1 MEKELTT
8 IELKSLYLPEQRGL
22 AARII
27 NHYENIR
34 RYSYLLRQLI
44 IVDITNS
51 YKRSFIGVSWLII
64 TPIISAL
71 VWVLLHGAGIFN
83 PGDTSIP
90 YPAYVLLST
99 SIWSLFNGSYQVTS
113 NIITESGKFMITA
126 KFPHEVLIVQ
136 KVIVHCINFIIPFL
150 INILVLVIY
159 GIEFGWTAL
168 LFPLAL
174 IPLILLGTGIG
185 LIVALLRVVAVDFSR
200 LADQCLNLLMFIT
213 PIIYAPKIKLDW
225 LANIVKYNPL
235 TYLIGFS
242 RDLLTTGIFTQL
254 NCYLLFSIFSLVFF
268 VICLRIFMKY
278 EAKLLERLINV

>member
-1 MEKELTT
+1 MEKDLST
-8 IELKSLYLPEQRGL
+8 IGLKPLYLNEKRGL
-22 AARII
+22 VGRIAD
-27 NHYENIR
+27 YSRNIR
-34 RYSYLLRQLI
+34 RFSYLLRQLV
-44 IVDITNS
+44 IVDITNA
-51 YKRSFIGVSWLII
+51 YKRSFIGLSWLVI
-64 TPIISAL
+64 TPIIGAF
-71 VWVLLHGAGIFN
+71 VWVLLNGAGVFN
-83 PGDTSIP
+83 PGETAIP

-99 SIWSLFNGSYQVTS
+99 SIWSLFHGSYQVTS

-136 KVIVHCINFIIPFL
+136 QIIIHCINFIVPFL

-159 GIEFGWTAL
+159 GIKFSWAAL
-168 LFPLAL
+168 LFPLTL

-242 RDLLTTGIFTQL
+242 RDLLTTGVFAEFML
-254 NCYLLFSIFSLVFF
+254 YLLFSFFSVIFF
-268 VICLRIFMKY
+268 VICLRIFMKH